1 MLKRLAI
8 GAGAVGLLLGAAAPA
23 FATVIWNNNWAVV
36 KTGAIAGANTGG
48 NTQNNTAVVGDV
60 EDNDGNRSQTTG
72 NASATADATSLVNK
86 NLNVVVDPCG
96 CEDGDDDH
104 MLVVNHNVAAVGTTA
119 VAGAG
124 TGANQQ
130 NDYATGGGDVEDNDG
145 NRSQHT
151 GAATVWVSA
160 ASWVNINRNLVGFV
174 FP

>member
-72 NASATADATSLVNK
+72 NAT
-86 NLNVVVDPCG
+86 
-96 CEDGDDDH
+96 
-104 MLVVNHNVAAVGTTA
+104 
-119 VAGAG
+119 
-124 TGANQQ
+124 
-130 NDYATGGGDVEDNDG
+130 
-145 NRSQHT
+145 
-151 GAATVWVSA
+151 
-160 ASWVNINRNLVGFV
+160 
-174 FP
+174 